1 MLGGFVCFVLA
12 DRGYRVWMSEVLLCT
27 EILLFFYPF
36 ILFVWRTTASIP
48 KGKCKEL
55 GLDDSTDGV
64 ISRHP
69 PVWGRCEQPVV
80 CIWAPPAAA
89 GLEGASW
96 SHCEVAQNY
105 DANLF
110 LLHVCL
116 PLPECDPPKPA
127 LKSSP
132 SSFDKNGVTE
142 LNVTKFGGYR
152 SFVCNEIK
160 WKLIYLRWC
169 LCFGY

>member
-1 MLGGFVCFVLA
+1 MCLGFFLCFVLA
-12 DRGYRVWMSEVLLCT
+12 DRGYKVWMSQVLLCSEVLL
-27 EILLFFYPF
+27 FSYPF
-36 ILFVWRTTASIP
+36 IFFVWRTTGSNP
-48 KGKCKEL
+48 KGKCEEL
-55 GLDDSTDGV
+55 GIDDSKDGV
-64 ISRHP
+64 ISRHL
-69 PVWGRCEQPVV
+69 PVSVGVSMPVV

-96 SHCEVAQNY
+96 SHCEAAQNY
-105 DANLF
+105 DAKLF

-116 PLPECDPPKPA
+116 PLPECNPPKPA

-132 SSFDKNGVTE
+132 SSFDKKRVTE

-160 WKLIYLRWC
+160 WKLI
-169 LCFGY
+169 